1 MALEKTLYE
10 QMHLSDVEIDRR
22 KALLGLTDELLS
34 ELHACRDLIE
44 PYIDNVVE
52 AFYDHQTAID
62 EVVLLIGDAD
72 TLASLRRAQRQYIA
86 DLFAGD
92 YGFHYVN
99 NRLRIGL
106 VHKRIG
112 VEPKLYLAAV
122 SKLKELL
129 LLELELVVDD
139 ETRFRHVADA
149 LERLVFFDTTL
160 VFDTYIRSLVNQV
173 ETSRQRIE
181 EYAQV
186 LEERLVER
194 GRLNK
199 RLEHLS
205 RCDPLSELY
214 NARTFCELLT
224 QSLDTAREAGLP
236 LSLVYFDIDRF
247 KEINDSDGHVRGDEV
262 IKAVGKALRDSSREV
277 DVPCR
282 CGGDEFCVIMP
293 GCDEAAARQFTRRM
307 LARLAQQMPDVGLSF
322 GIAQAGPDDYPEAQT
337 LIHTADQC
345 MYAAKRSKHDEKGVT
360 SVIGTHR

>member
-1 MALEKTLYE
+1 MALEMTLYE
-10 QMHLSDVEIDRR
+10 QMHLNDGEIERR

-34 ELHACRDLIE
+34 DLHACRALIE
-44 PYIDNVVE
+44 PHIDAIVE
-52 AFYDHQTAID
+52 AFYAHQTAID

-86 DLFAGD
+86 DLFAGE

-122 SKLKELL
+122 AKLKQL
-129 LLELELVVDD
+129 LLEGLQQVVEDAA
-139 ETRFRHVADA
+139 RYRRVADV

-173 ETSRQRIE
+173 ETSRQRVE

-205 RCDPLSELY
+205 RCDPLSELF
-214 NARTFCELLT
+214 NARAFCDLLT
-224 QSLDTAREAGLP
+224 QSLDDARHARVP
-236 LSLVYFDIDRF
+236 LSLVYFDIDNF
-247 KEINDSDGHVRGDEV
+247 KQINDSEGHVRGDEV
-262 IKAVGKALRDSSREV
+262 IKGVAQVLRETSRDV
-277 DVPCR
+277 DIPCR
-282 CGGDEFCVIMP
+282 CGGDEFCVILP
-293 GCDEAAARQFTRRM
+293 GCDQAAAQQFSRRM
-307 LARLAQQMPDVGLSF
+307 LERLTALLPDVQLSF
-322 GIAQAGPDDYPEAQT
+322 GIAQAGPEQYPEAQT
-337 LIHTADQC
+337 LIHNADQR
-345 MYAAKRSKHDEKGVT
+345 MYSAKRDKNGAAT
-360 SVIGTHR
+360 GTHH